1 MSQENNYNELIN
13 EIPADLNSFFNEAVQ
28 PQDSRETSKFKESK
42 ELVRLFW
49 EKEQDTFFDFD
60 KSFKRFLENFV
71 DNQNEKEK
79 QKRCFKKCFFYPVIL
94 VFIAL
99 MSAPLI
105 AIFVFRNVFTEV
117 GAIVSILTILVELTT
132 AIIIIPKIIVTYL
145 FNRQEDEK
153 VLDIIQSIQEYNQKK
168 HEYITGFP
176 FHEEEQ

>member
-1 MSQENNYNELIN
+1 M
-13 EIPADLNSFFNEAVQ
+13 
-28 PQDSRETSKFKESK
+28 
-42 ELVRLFW
+42 
-49 EKEQDTFFDFD
+49 
-60 KSFKRFLENFV
+60 ENFV
-71 DNQNEKEK
+71 NNQNEKEK
-79 QKRCFKKCFFYPVIL
+79 QKQRFKKCFFYPVIL

-105 AIFVFRNVFTEV
+105 AIFIFRDVFTEV
-117 GAIVSILTILVELTT
+117 GAIVSVLTILVELTT

-153 VLDIIQSIQEYNQKK
+153 VLDIIQSMQEYNQKK